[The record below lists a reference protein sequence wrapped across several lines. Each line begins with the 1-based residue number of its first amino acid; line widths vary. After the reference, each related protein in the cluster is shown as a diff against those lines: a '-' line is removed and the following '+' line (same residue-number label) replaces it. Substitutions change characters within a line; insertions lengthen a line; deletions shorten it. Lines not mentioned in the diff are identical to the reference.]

1 MVTIKSINNEILQGG
16 KNMTIVYLLRHSQ
29 PFRKL
34 LGEYN
39 VNEIEQLRNEKN
51 PLSVDGEKLA
61 KRMSEREELQNIDV
75 IYSSHYV
82 RTICTAKYIAENN
95 NIKLNVDERLGE
107 RKFGVNDMSE
117 LPTTYFEDQ
126 FRNWDYKLE
135 TGESA
140 NEVSKRMNEA
150 LLEIINGNKRKT
162 IAIVSHGTAISAML
176 KTWCNVVLNEK
187 TKLIEFYFN
196 NDLIFDGN
204 WNCPELFKLEFNENN
219 MLISIH
225 NIR

>member
-1 MVTIKSINNEILQGG
+1 
-16 KNMTIVYLLRHSQ
+16 MTKIYLLRHSQ

-39 VNEIEQLRNEKN
+39 SSDVEQVRNEKN
-51 PLSVDGEKLA
+51 VLSVYGEKLA
-61 KRMSEREELQNIDV
+61 REMSERKELQNIDV

-82 RTICTAKYIAENN
+82 RAMCTAKYIAENN

-107 RKFGVNDMSE
+107 RKFGVNDISE
-117 LPTTYFEDQ
+117 LPSDFFEEQ

-135 TGESA
+135 KGESA
-140 NEVSKRMNEA
+140 NEVSKRMNEV
-150 LLEIINGNKRKT
+150 LLEIINNNKDKT

-176 KTWCNVVLNEK
+176 KTWCNVLLNEE
-187 TKLIEFYFN
+187 TKLIELYFN
-196 NDLIFDGN
+196 DKLVFDGN
-204 WNCPELFKLEFNENN
+204 WNCPELFELEFDNN
-219 MLISIH
+219 NLISIS

>member
-1 MVTIKSINNEILQGG
+1 
-16 KNMTIVYLLRHSQ
+16 MTKIYLLRHSQ

-39 VNEIEQLRNEKN
+39 SSDVEQVRNEKN
-51 PLSVDGEKLA
+51 VLSVYGEKLA
-61 KRMSEREELQNIDV
+61 REMSERKELQNIDV

-82 RTICTAKYIAENN
+82 RAMCTAKYIAENN

-107 RKFGVNDMSE
+107 RKFGVNDISE
-117 LPTTYFEDQ
+117 LPSDFFEEQ

-135 TGESA
+135 KGESA
-140 NEVSKRMNEA
+140 NEVSKRMNEV
-150 LLEIINGNKRKT
+150 LLEIINNNKDKT

-176 KTWCNVVLNEK
+176 KTWCNILLNEE
-187 TKLIEFYFN
+187 TKLIELYFN
-196 NDLIFDGN
+196 DKLVFDGN
-204 WNCPELFKLEFNENN
+204 WNCPELFELEFDNN
-219 MLISIH
+219 NLISIS

>member
-1 MVTIKSINNEILQGG
+1 
-16 KNMTIVYLLRHSQ
+16 MTKIYLLRHSQ

-39 VNEIEQLRNEKN
+39 SNDVEQIRNEKN
-51 PLSVDGEKLA
+51 PLSVDGERLA
-61 KRMSEREELQNIDV
+61 REMSERKELQNIDV

-82 RTICTAKYIAENN
+82 RAMCTAKYIAENN

-107 RKFGVNDMSE
+107 RKFGVNDMAE
-117 LPTTYFEDQ
+117 LPSGFFEEQ

-135 TGESA
+135 KGESA
-140 NEVSKRMNEA
+140 NEVSKRMNEV
-150 LLEIINGNKRKT
+150 LLEIINNNKDKT

-176 KTWCNVVLNEK
+176 KTWCNVLLNEE
-187 TKLIEFYFN
+187 TKLVELYFN
-196 NDLIFDGN
+196 DKLVFDGN
-204 WNCPELFKLEFNENN
+204 WNCPELFKLEFDNN
-219 MLISIH
+219 NLISIS

>member
-1 MVTIKSINNEILQGG
+1 
-16 KNMTIVYLLRHSQ
+16 MTKIYLLRHSQ

-39 VNEIEQLRNEKN
+39 SSDVEQIRNEKN
-51 PLSVDGEKLA
+51 VLSVYGEKLA
-61 KRMSEREELQNIDV
+61 REMSERKELQNIDV

-82 RTICTAKYIAENN
+82 RAMCTAKYIAENN

-107 RKFGVNDMSE
+107 RKFGVNDISE
-117 LPTTYFEDQ
+117 LPSDFFEEQ

-135 TGESA
+135 KGESA
-140 NEVSKRMNEA
+140 NEVSKRMNEV
-150 LLEIINGNKRKT
+150 LLEIINNNKDKT

-176 KTWCNVVLNEK
+176 KTWCNVLLNEE
-187 TKLIEFYFN
+187 TKLIELYFN
-196 NDLIFDGN
+196 DKLVFDGN
-204 WNCPELFKLEFNENN
+204 WNCPELFKLEFDNN
-219 MLISIH
+219 NLISIS

>member
-1 MVTIKSINNEILQGG
+1 
-16 KNMTIVYLLRHSQ
+16 MTKIYLLRHSQ

-39 VNEIEQLRNEKN
+39 SSDVEQVRNEKN
-51 PLSVDGEKLA
+51 VLSVYGEKLA
-61 KRMSEREELQNIDV
+61 LEISERKELQNIDV

-82 RTICTAKYIAENN
+82 RAMCTAKYIAENN

-107 RKFGVNDMSE
+107 RKFGVNDISE
-117 LPTTYFEDQ
+117 LPSDFFEEQ

-135 TGESA
+135 KGESA
-140 NEVSKRMNEA
+140 NEVSKRMNEV
-150 LLEIINGNKRKT
+150 LLEIINNNKDKT

-176 KTWCNVVLNEK
+176 KTWCNVLLNEE
-187 TKLIEFYFN
+187 TKLIELYFN
-196 NDLIFDGN
+196 DKLVFDGN
-204 WNCPELFKLEFNENN
+204 WNCPELFELEFDNN
-219 MLISIH
+219 NLISIS

>member
-1 MVTIKSINNEILQGG
+1 
-16 KNMTIVYLLRHSQ
+16 MTKIYLLRHSQ

-39 VNEIEQLRNEKN
+39 SSDVEQVRNEKN
-51 PLSVDGEKLA
+51 VLSVYGEKLA
-61 KRMSEREELQNIDV
+61 REMSERKELQNIDV

-82 RTICTAKYIAENN
+82 RAMCTAKYIAENN

-107 RKFGVNDMSE
+107 RKFGVNDISE
-117 LPTTYFEDQ
+117 LPSDFFEEQ

-135 TGESA
+135 KGESA
-140 NEVSKRMNEA
+140 NEVSKRMNEV
-150 LLEIINGNKRKT
+150 LLEIINNNKDKT

-176 KTWCNVVLNEK
+176 KTWCNILLNEE
-187 TKLIEFYFN
+187 TKLIELYFN
-196 NDLIFDGN
+196 DKLVFDGN
-204 WNCPELFKLEFNENN
+204 WNCPELFKLEFDNN
-219 MLISIH
+219 NLISIS

>member
-1 MVTIKSINNEILQGG
+1 
-16 KNMTIVYLLRHSQ
+16 MTKIYLLRHSQ

-39 VNEIEQLRNEKN
+39 SSDVEQVRNEKN
-51 PLSVDGEKLA
+51 VLSVYGEKLA
-61 KRMSEREELQNIDV
+61 REISERKELQNIDV

-82 RTICTAKYIAENN
+82 RAMCTAKYIAENN

-107 RKFGVNDMSE
+107 RKFGVNDISE
-117 LPTTYFEDQ
+117 LPSDFFEEQ

-135 TGESA
+135 KGESA
-140 NEVSKRMNEA
+140 NEFSKRMNEV
-150 LLEIINGNKRKT
+150 LLEIINNNKDKT

-176 KTWCNVVLNEK
+176 KTWCNILLNEE
-187 TKLIEFYFN
+187 TRLIELYFN
-196 NDLIFDGN
+196 DKLVFDGN
-204 WNCPELFKLEFNENN
+204 WNCPELFELEFDNN
-219 MLISIH
+219 NLISIS

>member
-1 MVTIKSINNEILQGG
+1 
-16 KNMTIVYLLRHSQ
+16 MTKIYLLRHSQ

-39 VNEIEQLRNEKN
+39 SSDVEQIRNEKN
-51 PLSVDGEKLA
+51 VLSVYGEKLA
-61 KRMSEREELQNIDV
+61 REISERKELQNIDV

-82 RTICTAKYIAENN
+82 RAMCTAKYIAENN

-107 RKFGVNDMSE
+107 RKFGVNDIAE
-117 LPTTYFEDQ
+117 LPSDFFEEQ

-135 TGESA
+135 KGESA
-140 NEVSKRMNEA
+140 NEVSKRMNEV
-150 LLEIINGNKRKT
+150 LLEIINNNKDKT

-176 KTWCNVVLNEK
+176 KTWCNVLLNEE
-187 TKLIEFYFN
+187 TKLVELYFN
-196 NDLIFDGN
+196 DKLVFDGN
-204 WNCPELFKLEFNENN
+204 WNCPELFKLEFDNN
-219 MLISIH
+219 NLINIS

>member
-1 MVTIKSINNEILQGG
+1 
-16 KNMTIVYLLRHSQ
+16 MTKIYLLRHSH

-39 VNEIEQLRNEKN
+39 SSDVEQVRNEKN
-51 PLSVDGEKLA
+51 VLSVYGEKLA
-61 KRMSEREELQNIDV
+61 REISERKELQNIDV

-82 RTICTAKYIAENN
+82 RAICTAKYIAENN

-107 RKFGVNDMSE
+107 RKFGVNDISE
-117 LPTTYFEDQ
+117 LPSDFFEEQ

-135 TGESA
+135 KGESA
-140 NEVSKRMNEA
+140 NEVSKRMNEV
-150 LLEIINGNKRKT
+150 LLEIINNNKDKT

-176 KTWCNVVLNEK
+176 KTWCNVLLNEE
-187 TKLIEFYFN
+187 TKLIELYFN
-196 NDLIFDGN
+196 DKLVFDGN
-204 WNCPELFKLEFNENN
+204 WNCPELFELEFDNN
-219 MLISIH
+219 NLISIS